1 MIELAKGKK
10 HPQDKIVFV
19 NGHQITFEELAWVL
33 VVFCQNEEVIY
44 PKPKYQGADY
54 FKRFLNECMDNLD
67 VSQEIMD
74 KYKLPKKIHGL
85 PIKKI
90 KN

>member
-1 MIELAKGKK
+1 MIELAQGKK
-10 HPQDKIVFV
+10 HEQDRVVFV

-33 VVFCQNEEVIY
+33 VTFCKNEEVIY
-44 PKPKYQGADY
+44 PKPHFQGADY
-54 FKRFLNECMDNLD
+54 LKRFLNECMDKLD

>member
-1 MIELAKGKK
+1 M
-10 HPQDKIVFV
+10 DK
-19 NGHQITFEELAWVL
+19 
-33 VVFCQNEEVIY
+33 
-44 PKPKYQGADY
+44 
-54 FKRFLNECMDNLD
+54 LD

>member
-1 MIELAKGKK
+1 MIELAQGKK
-10 HPQDKIVFV
+10 HEQDRVVFV

-33 VVFCQNEEVIY
+33 VTFCKNEEVIY
-44 PKPKYQGADY
+44 PKPRFQGADY
-54 FKRFLNECMDNLD
+54 LKIFLNECMDKLD
-67 VSQEIMD
+67 VSKEIMD